1 MGEEAEFVAGDGEE
15 VASTAADVENEL
27 IEEEKN
33 KDGEVSPAIIAVHPY
48 EKSVAVAVGSELRL
62 FDLEGDCSVSLIDD
76 SGGSPHTDSIRAI
89 KFGANGRL
97 FASAGDDK
105 LVKIW
110 VTNPWRCIW
119 TVPADKRV
127 SAVAISHSG
136 HYVAFADKFGVV
148 WLIEIDEEKVQQ
160 LKFDSKPVPI
170 LGHYCSII
178 TRLDFSADDRFIV
191 SADRDFKIRVT
202 VFPKEPLNGAHEIQ
216 SFCLGHTD
224 FVSCLA
230 FVCPFGHANG
240 FLLSGSGDSTVR
252 LWDFVSGTLLATCE
266 VRAKAGQSQS
276 NGPDTYSPVT
286 DLCASFDG
294 SIIVAA
300 LQNLHGVV
308 LLNCDFPNGNLSVAK
323 VVSFEETYFPTSLV
337 LSSSTQ
343 RLWMIMGASNLP
355 MVGTT
360 HLPTRLK
367 VISVPEKDPSLNYRH
382 DPVVLEDNEIPGGQK
397 LLSELQGTPDITQ
410 EEATL
415 AAAAAA
421 VKLSMRSMMIK
432 KEYNLEKREMRKKN
446 RNDRKAR

>member
-1 MGEEAEFVAGDGEE
+1 MEEEAELVAGDGEE
-15 VASTAADVENEL
+15 VVSAAVDVENEL
-27 IEEEKN
+27 NEEEKN
-33 KDGEVSPAIIAVHPY
+33 KDVEVSPAIIAIHPY

-62 FDLEGDCSVSLIDD
+62 FDLEGDCSVSLIND
-76 SGGSPHTDSIRAI
+76 SGGSPHTDSIRTI
-89 KFGANGRL
+89 KFGANGRF

-110 VTNPWRCIW
+110 VTNPWRCIR

-127 SAVAISHSG
+127 SAVAISYSG
-136 HYVAFADKFGVV
+136 HHVAFADKFGVV
-148 WLIEIDEEKVQQ
+148 WLIEIDEEKVQP
-160 LKFDSKPVPI
+160 LKFDKPVPI

-216 SFCLGHTD
+216 SFCLGHKD

-230 FVCPFGHANG
+230 FVYPFGHADG

-266 VRAKAGQSQS
+266 VRAKAGQLTS
-276 NGPDTYSPVT
+276 NGQDTYSPVT
-286 DLCASFDG
+286 DLCASSDG
-294 SIIVAA
+294 SIIVVA
-300 LQNLHGVV
+300 LQDLPGVV

-337 LSSSTQ
+337 LSSLTHH
-343 RLWMIMGASNLP
+343 LWMIMGASNLP
-355 MVGTT
+355 TVGTT

-367 VISVPEKDPSLNYRH
+367 VISAPRKDPSVNYCH
-382 DPVVLEDNEIPGGQK
+382 DPVVLEDNEIPGGQR
-397 LLSELQGTPDITQ
+397 LLSELQGSLDVTK

-421 VKLSMRSMMIK
+421 VKLAMRGMMIK
-432 KEYNLEKREMRKKN
+432 KEYSLEKREMRKRN
-446 RNDRKAR
+446 RNDRKNR